1 MKGLCNILIH
11 EYFGIDKSIIWNIA
25 FMDLPKARAQIEQII
40 AEEVI
45 E

>member
-1 MKGLCNILIH
+1 M
-11 EYFGIDKSIIWNIA
+11 WNIA

-40 AEEVI
+40 AGEVK